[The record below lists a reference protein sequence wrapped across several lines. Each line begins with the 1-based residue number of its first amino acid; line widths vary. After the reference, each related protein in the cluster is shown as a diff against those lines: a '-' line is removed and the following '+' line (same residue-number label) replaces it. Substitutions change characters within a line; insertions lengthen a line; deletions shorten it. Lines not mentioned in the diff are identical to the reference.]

1 MNLDG
6 QRTVRVLVISLLI
19 LFLIITSIIPCH
31 GWHKTLTFIQQSSYE
46 LSNALD
52 SHNQN
57 HKIVS
62 NMKFF
67 MWYNTYAI
75 YGTRE
80 TLILLQPDSNNSIIE
95 IFSYNWPIDQV
106 TMDEC
111 LQEWNTKD
119 KCYNDVVHVR
129 ILPDNTTMNVYCT
142 YAHRPMVRT
151 FDLQSMSFISEHIL
165 TRDPHPPMDSESSYV
180 MLNFNTNIITAG
192 YQGDY
197 IPTIR
202 ATQGKTLLY
211 ALRQNSYFI
220 GGFKYDGKA
229 VFGVIETSERIETN
243 RVSRLVMACANRTE
257 IVRKA
262 ILNCSTDMFDQSRS
276 FVFHILIDP
285 IQMSNGSTLL
295 FATFTTNNSSIT
307 ASAVCLYVLD
317 KQFYHV
323 FTAPSK
329 QTNRRTLIINNEFND
344 LIINCSQT
352 ISTTIDR
359 DMVESERQF
368 LSYLSNPL
376 LMETMSQYTFTA
388 INVIQYDI
396 DHYCVI
402 IGTSNGHLLTA
413 FTDRTFKTN
422 VFEELILPI
431 NMRYSIKSIAYE
443 KTDNNSYVIII
454 TNHLGYLVIKL
465 IQCNEKLCFVCW
477 TKDCLIRKKLPVE
490 TMVRHHCSSDNNSI
504 HLISNNDTEEDI
516 NNHSLS
522 NDWSLPSSVSDEQLN
537 NKLLLFYIIT
547 PMSLVVFIL
556 SISIIILLTR
566 SNNQRKQILHKH
578 NLKTKYLSSIIP
590 RNDSHTYTNDI
601 LYKTNN
607 KKLFVEKKNSLHLFP
622 IKSELSIRSNPYPI
636 YSSSSSYSL
645 PSLILSSPSPPP
657 PFIPPATPQFLSV
670 HRLYKS
676 YV

>member
-1 MNLDG
+1 
-6 QRTVRVLVISLLI
+6 
-19 LFLIITSIIPCH
+19 
-31 GWHKTLTFIQQSSYE
+31 
-46 LSNALD
+46 
-52 SHNQN
+52 
-57 HKIVS
+57 
-62 NMKFF
+62 
-67 MWYNTYAI
+67 
-75 YGTRE
+75 
-80 TLILLQPDSNNSIIE
+80 
-95 IFSYNWPIDQV
+95 
-106 TMDEC
+106 
-111 LQEWNTKD
+111 
-119 KCYNDVVHVR
+119 
-129 ILPDNTTMNVYCT
+129 
-142 YAHRPMVRT
+142 
-151 FDLQSMSFISEHIL
+151 
-165 TRDPHPPMDSESSYV
+165 
-180 MLNFNTNIITAG
+180 
-192 YQGDY
+192 GDY

-443 KTDNNSYVIII
+443 KTYVI
-454 TNHLGYLVIKL
+454 LL
-465 IQCNEKLCFVCW
+465 I
-477 TKDCLIRKKLPVE
+477 
-490 TMVRHHCSSDNNSI
+490 
-504 HLISNNDTEEDI
+504 
-516 NNHSLS
+516 
-522 NDWSLPSSVSDEQLN
+522 
-537 NKLLLFYIIT
+537 
-547 PMSLVVFIL
+547 
-556 SISIIILLTR
+556 
-566 SNNQRKQILHKH
+566 
-578 NLKTKYLSSIIP
+578 
-590 RNDSHTYTNDI
+590 
-601 LYKTNN
+601 
-607 KKLFVEKKNSLHLFP
+607 
-622 IKSELSIRSNPYPI
+622 
-636 YSSSSSYSL
+636 
-645 PSLILSSPSPPP
+645 
-657 PFIPPATPQFLSV
+657 
-670 HRLYKS
+670 
-676 YV
+676 

>member
-1 MNLDG
+1 MNFDD
-6 QRTVRVLVISLLI
+6 QRTVRILVISLLI
-19 LFLIITSIIPCH
+19 FFLIITFIVPCH

-46 LSNALD
+46 SN
-52 SHNQN
+52 SYNQN
-57 HKIVS
+57 HKIIS

-80 TLILLQPDSNNSIIE
+80 MLILLKPDSNNSIIE
-95 IFSYNWPIDQV
+95 IFSYNWPIDQI

-129 ILPDNTTMNVYCT
+129 ILSDNTKMNVYCT

-151 FDLQSMSFISEHIL
+151 FDLQSMSFINEHIL
-165 TRDPHPPMDSESSYV
+165 IRDPHPPMDSESSYV

-243 RVSRLVMACANRTE
+243 RVSRLVMACSNRTE

-276 FVFHILIDP
+276 FVFHILTALVDP
-285 IQMSNGSTLL
+285 IHMSNGSTLL

-307 ASAVCLYVLD
+307 ASAVCLFMLD

-329 QTNRRTLIINNEFND
+329 QTNRRTLIINNELND
-344 LIINCSQT
+344 LIKNCSQT
-352 ISTTIDR
+352 ISSTIHR

-368 LSYLSNPL
+368 QSYLSNPL
-376 LMETMSQYTFTA
+376 LMETMSPHIFTA

-396 DHYCVI
+396 DHYCLI
-402 IGTSNGHLLTA
+402 IGTSNGRLLTA

-422 VFEELILPI
+422 VFEELTLPI
-431 NMRYSIKSIAYE
+431 NMRYSIKSIAYQ
-443 KTDNNSYVIII
+443 KTDDNSYVIII

-477 TKDCLIRKKLPVE
+477 TKDCLIRKKLPMD
-490 TMVRHHCSSDNNSI
+490 TMVRHHCSSADSI
-504 HLISNNDTEEDI
+504 RSISINDTEIDI
-516 NNHSLS
+516 NNYSLP
-522 NDWSLPSSVSDEQLN
+522 NDWSLSSPVSDEQFN

-556 SISIIILLTR
+556 SVSIIILLTKT
-566 SNNQRKQILHKH
+566 NHKQKQIHYKH
-578 NLKTKYLSSIIP
+578 HPKTKYLSSIIP
-590 RNDSHTYTNDI
+590 RTDSNTYTDDI

-607 KKLFVEKKNSLHLFP
+607 KKLFVEKKNSLNLFP
-622 IKSELSIRSNPYPI
+622 IKSELSIRSTPYPI
-636 YSSSSSYSL
+636 YSSSSYSL
-645 PSLILSSPSPPP
+645 PSLVLSSPSPPP

>member
-1 MNLDG
+1 MNLDD
-6 QRTVRVLVISLLI
+6 QRTVRIFVISLL
-19 LFLIITSIIPCH
+19 LFFLIITFINPCH

-46 LSNALD
+46 LN
-52 SHNQN
+52 SHHQN
-57 HKIVS
+57 HKIIS

-80 TLILLQPDSNNSIIE
+80 TLILLKPDSNNSNVE
-95 IFSYNWPIDQV
+95 IFSYHWPIDQI

-129 ILPDNTTMNVYCT
+129 ILPDNIKMNVYCT

-151 FDLQSMSFISEHIL
+151 FDLQSMSFINEHIL
-165 TRDPHPPMDSESSYV
+165 IRDPHPPMDSESSYI

-202 ATQGKTLLY
+202 TTQGKTLLY

-243 RVSRLVMACANRTE
+243 RISRLVMTCANRTE

-262 ILNCSTDMFDQSRS
+262 ILNCSTDMFDSSRS
-276 FVFHILIDP
+276 FVFHILTALVDP
-285 IQMSNGSTLL
+285 IHMSNGSTLL

-329 QTNRRTLIINNEFND
+329 KTNRRTLIINSELND
-344 LIINCSQT
+344 LIINCSQK
-352 ISTTIDR
+352 ISSTIDR

-376 LMETMSQYTFTA
+376 LMETMSSYIFTA

-396 DHYCVI
+396 DHYCLI
-402 IGTSNGHLLTA
+402 IGTSNGRLLTA
-413 FTDRTFKTN
+413 FADKTFQTN
-422 VFEELILPI
+422 VFEELTLPI
-431 NMRYSIKSIAYE
+431 NMRYSIKSIAYQ

-477 TKDCLIRKKLPVE
+477 TKDCLIRKKLPIE
-490 TMVRHHCSSDNNSI
+490 TIVRHHCASDDSIRSISINN
-504 HLISNNDTEEDI
+504 TEEDF
-516 NNHSLS
+516 NNQSLL
-522 NDWSLPSSVSDEQLN
+522 NDWSLPNLVQDEQLN

-556 SISIIILLTR
+556 SISIIILLTK
-566 SNNQRKQILHKH
+566 SNHQRKQIRHK
-578 NLKTKYLSSIIP
+578 NYLKTKYLSSIIP
-590 RNDSHTYTNDI
+590 RNDSNTYANDI
-601 LYKTNN
+601 LYKKNT
-607 KKLFVEKKNSLHLFP
+607 KKLFTEKKNSLHLFP
-622 IKSELSIRSNPYPI
+622 IKSELSIRSTHYPI

-645 PSLILSSPSPPP
+645 PSLVLSAPSPPP